1 MTTPK
6 RWSGEVWPPDSPL
19 RVTMLG
25 IRGFPHVQGGAE
37 NHAQHLSARL
47 VELGCEVEV
56 VVRSPY
62 VPRTAD
68 RTWRD
73 IRIVRIWAPRIKGV
87 EALLHTLLGVLRAA
101 WTRPDVLHIHAIGPA
116 LFTPLARAFGLRVV
130 VTHHV
135 LNYENEKWGRVGRSI
150 LRLGERAGMI
160 FANGRIAVSEDLAHR
175 MERAYRVPVRV
186 IPNGIGSPRTVQSTS
201 TLTAFGLESNRYVL
215 TVARIDEQKR
225 QLDLIEA
232 FAQARQGTWKLAI
245 VGGTDYPSEYAR
257 AVAQAAQKTP
267 GVVMLG
273 HQTSEAL
280 AQLYTHAGVFALPSG
295 HEGQPIA
302 VLEAMSYGCPAV
314 LSDIPAHREI
324 GASSAQFVRVGDVA
338 GLADRFDAI
347 FRARRAPRLDAD
359 QRERLMQRHDWRQIA
374 RLTLDA
380 YHAALSGR
388 RRSARRDP
396 LRA

>member
-1 MTTPK
+1 MTAAE
-6 RWSGEVWPPDSPL
+6 RWSSEVWPLDSPL

-56 VVRSPY
+56 IVRSPY
-62 VPRTAD
+62 VPRNAD
-68 RTWRD
+68 RTWHNV
-73 IRIVRIWAPRIKGV
+73 RIVRVWSPRIKGV
-87 EALLHTLLGVLRAA
+87 EVFLHTLLGVLRAA

-135 LNYENEKWGRVGRSI
+135 LNYENEKWGCVARSI
-150 LRLGERAGMI
+150 LRLGERAGML
-160 FANGRIAVSEDLAHR
+160 FANGRIAVSEALAHR
-175 MERAYRVPVRV
+175 MERAYRKPVCV
-186 IPNGIGSPRTVQSTS
+186 IPNGIGDPQTVQSTS
-201 TLTAFGLESNRYVL
+201 TLTAFGLISKRYVL

-232 FAQARQGTWKLAI
+232 FAQARQAPWKLAI
-245 VGGTDYPSEYAR
+245 VGGADYSSEYAR

-273 HQTSEAL
+273 HQTGEAL
-280 AQLYTHAGVFALPSG
+280 AQLYKHAGVFVLPSS

-302 VLEAMSYGCPAV
+302 VLEAMSYGCPVV

-324 GASSAQFVRVGDVA
+324 GTSSAQFVRVGDVA
-338 GLADRFDAI
+338 ALADRLDAI
-347 FRARRAPRLDAD
+347 FRTGRAPRLDAD
-359 QRERLMQRHDWRQIA
+359 ERERLMQRHDWRQIA
-374 RLTLDA
+374 RLTLGV

-388 RRSARRDP
+388 RRSARCDP
-396 LRA
+396 LRT